1 MNIIATN
8 RSVLGRRIRLRGSL
22 LLHNSKRI
30 KRLDSHIQHSL
41 GTNHNLIMA
50 LQVTPSLIRVTI
62 LDKLDREVT
71 LEPPMNTRKITNNRL
86 NTRVRRHLR
95 GTRNSRR
102 STNIQATPIIQTC
115 KPGGRIH
122 RLAGKRRPLRIHLS
136 RQGKR
141 ERRIQSNTVRN
152 LQTST
157 SDKTDSFNQISRS
170 AIGCINNMLRLI
182 QRRLD
187 SRSRLTRSRIN
198 TVEGNQIH
206 GATNRGT
213 QRRRNQIL
221 QNTQTVISISPH
233 KLVRDTLLSHNL
245 DRLRSKRR
253 NINRRGRLNL
263 ALTNNL
269 SARNTT
275 KHGTLHRAKNSRL
288 LRRKLRQN
296 TRIDSTVTNRTNH
309 RTRKLKLPCRKKI
322 VSHHKSSPRII
333 YKSIHKRDTLTSF
346 NIINGGTPRKT
357 AHTRATTTM
366 VDQTLQSLSRLH
378 QCFTVATVQE
388 SDRITRKATLGS
400 HITLHTLKNKP
411 VDPVFEFLIL
421 AAKIINH
428 RPRITIRGAKLLQ
441 LGEITFSTRLP
452 LTGLSLPIRARRPRS
467 LTLHGNITATNL
479 TRSPLILH
487 NINSDPILSGIHGTI
502 VNILFFN
509 FLIGHSLTYTP
520 CGKQH
525 NIVDPRAGDNPVHQ

>member
-1 MNIIATN
+1 MIPINTTPCTLTHHRYN
-8 RSVLGRRIRLRGSL
+8 KSVLGRRIRLRGSL

-41 GTNHNLIMA
+41 GTNHNLVMA

-62 LDKLDREVT
+62 LDQLDREVT
-71 LEPPMNTRKITNNRL
+71 LETPMNTREITNNSF
-86 NTRVRRHLR
+86 NTRGRRHLR

-102 STNIQATPIIQTC
+102 STNIQAAPIIQASET
-115 KPGGRIH
+115 GGRIH

-141 ERRIQSNTVRN
+141 ERGIQSNPVRN
-152 LQTST
+152 LQTGP
-157 SDKTDSFNQISRS
+157 SDKTDSLNQIGRS

-198 TVEGNQIH
+198 TMESNQIH
-206 GATNRGT
+206 GATNRST
-213 QRRRNQIL
+213 KSRRNQIL
-221 QNTQTVISISPH
+221 KHTNTVISISPH

-245 DRLRSKRR
+245 DRLSSKRR

-263 ALTNNL
+263 TLTNNL
-269 SARNTT
+269 RARNTT
-275 KHGTLHRAKNSRL
+275 KHGTLHGPENSRL
-288 LRRKLRQN
+288 LRRQLRQN

-333 YKSIHKRDTLTSF
+333 DKSIHKRDTLTSF

-357 AHTRATTTM
+357 AHTHATTL

-378 QCFTVATVQE
+378 QCFTIVTVQE
-388 SDRITRKATLGS
+388 SDRITRQATL
-400 HITLHTLKNKP
+400 
-411 VDPVFEFLIL
+411 
-421 AAKIINH
+421 
-428 RPRITIRGAKLLQ
+428 
-441 LGEITFSTRLP
+441 
-452 LTGLSLPIRARRPRS
+452 
-467 LTLHGNITATNL
+467 
-479 TRSPLILH
+479 
-487 NINSDPILSGIHGTI
+487 
-502 VNILFFN
+502 
-509 FLIGHSLTYTP
+509 
-520 CGKQH
+520 
-525 NIVDPRAGDNPVHQ
+525 